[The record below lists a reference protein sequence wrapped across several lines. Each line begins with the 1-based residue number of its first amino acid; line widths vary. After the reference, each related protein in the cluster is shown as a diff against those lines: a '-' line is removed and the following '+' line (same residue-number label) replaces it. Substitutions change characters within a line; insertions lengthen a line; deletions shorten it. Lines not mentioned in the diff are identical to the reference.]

1 VTDVWR
7 YVESDG
13 VSASAGLAGDECLQ
27 TAGAPAL
34 RLYTYRSHCA
44 LVGKF
49 QNLEAEIDLGF
60 CRGAAIAVNRRPTG
74 GGAIL
79 MGDGQLGIAVV
90 QPSRAAAVPEH
101 PKEIFARYGR
111 AIMRGLERL
120 GIRGSLEAKND
131 IRIAG
136 RKIAGLGVCRNDE
149 GTLLFHT
156 SLLVDLDVDLMLRVL
171 KIPPEKISDKLRAR
185 VADNLTT
192 VRREIGRPITTTE
205 VREAIRD
212 GFAEAER
219 VALEPRAFGA
229 DDDDEIARIEQE
241 KYLREGWI
249 FRRQPTPD
257 ANGSCLRKT
266 PAGLLRLYLSL
277 AGDRIKDVTITGDFV
292 CEESAVLALEKALA
306 RLPADEP
313 AIAAAVSPHEPALG
327 GLAAADLVAAIL
339 EAAAEAK
346 KASSQGGS
354 YGCFVDV
361 R

>member
-1 VTDVWR
+1 VTNAWR

-13 VSASAGLAGDECLQ
+13 VSAAAGLAGDEWLQ
-27 TAGAPAL
+27 TLGEPAL

-60 CRGAAIAVNRRPTG
+60 CRAAEIPVNRRPTG

-79 MGDGQLGIAVV
+79 MGDDQLGIAVV
-90 QPSRAAAVPEH
+90 QPAHAAGMPEH

-111 AIMRGLERL
+111 AITAGLERL

-131 IRIAG
+131 IRVSG
-136 RKIAGLGVCRNDE
+136 RKIAGLGVCRNDH
-149 GTLLFHT
+149 GNLLFHT

-171 KIPPEKISDKLRAR
+171 KIPAEKISDKLRAK
-185 VADNLTT
+185 VEDNLTT
-192 VRREIGRPITTTE
+192 VAREIGRSIGVAE
-205 VREAIRD
+205 VREA
-212 GFAEAER
+212 
-219 VALEPRAFGA
+219 
-229 DDDDEIARIEQE
+229 
-241 KYLREGWI
+241 LREGFAASEGITFERRGFADDEMREIVAIEDEKYRRDEWI

-257 ANGSCLRKT
+257 ANGSSLKKT

-292 CEESAVLALEKALA
+292 SEESAISALERDLT
-306 RLPADEP
+306 RLPADEST
-313 AIAAAVSPHEPALG
+313 IAAVVGPHETSLG
-327 GLAAADLVAAIL
+327 GLTAADLVAAIL

-346 KASSQGGS
+346 KQSSRGQS
-354 YGCFVDV
+354 YGCFVDA